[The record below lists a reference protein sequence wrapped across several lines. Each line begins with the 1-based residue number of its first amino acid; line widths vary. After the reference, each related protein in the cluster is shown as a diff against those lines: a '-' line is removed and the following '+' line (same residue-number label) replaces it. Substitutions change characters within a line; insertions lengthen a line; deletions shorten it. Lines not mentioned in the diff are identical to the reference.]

1 MTIKIP
7 KKFFNFK
14 SLLLTFKMSTIIK
27 LNAKCKS
34 LAAAH
39 WYLFFSVAMKAV
51 NTSVTHLTSLRVPHV
66 VCVTSGPCLR
76 LWASLWVSVPGPGDH
91 GDPGRR
97 EVRSAS
103 QWVFVVRSLISAGT
117 IQIKQALR
125 NSCELLRQW
134 KELHTSSWNCMQ
146 AHGTSSKLR
155 ELHASLCITQCN
167 II

>member
-91 GDPGRR
+91 GDPGRG
-97 EVRSAS
+97 EVMRPQAVSPVSHSGCLWWSLSYQLGQYKLNKHCEILVSCSDNERNWRS
-103 QWVFVVRSLISAGT
+103 Q
-117 IQIKQALR
+117 
-125 NSCELLRQW
+125 N
-134 KELHTSSWNCMQ
+134 
-146 AHGTSSKLR
+146 
-155 ELHASLCITQCN
+155 
-167 II
+167 